1 MLDWDLPSPFIL
13 NYRVDSAHIDSLN
26 HVNNAVYVGWC
37 QEAGWAHSQALGLGI
52 EEYRKLDT
60 AMAIR
65 HADYDY
71 INAAYLND
79 DLQLGTWLSYCDG
92 RLQLERR
99 FQLVRNSDGSC
110 LMRARWRLVSI
121 CISSG
126 KARRMPPDFVNLYG
140 GAVVSPAEN

>member
-13 NYRVDSAHIDSLN
+13 NYRVDPVHIDSLN

-52 EEYRKLDT
+52 EEYRQLDT

-92 RLQLERR
+92 RLQLERGLAGLCR
-99 FQLVRNSDGSC
+99 GRRRGRN
-110 LMRARWRLVSI
+110 LAATQHTTKQPRRRRWRRLVDLDRNF
-121 CISSG
+121 
-126 KARRMPPDFVNLYG
+126 RRTLIG
-140 GAVVSPAEN
+140 STT

>member
-1 MLDWDLPSPFIL
+1 MPDWDLPSPFIL
-13 NYRVDSAHIDSLN
+13 DYRVDSTYIDSLN

-52 EEYRKLDT
+52 EEYRQLDT

-65 HADYDY
+65 HAEYDY

-79 DLQLGTWLSYCDG
+79 DLQLGTWLTHCDG

-99 FQLVRNSDGSC
+99 FQLLRNSDGSC
-110 LMRARWRLVSI
+110 LMRGCWKLVSI

-126 KARRMPPDFVNLYG
+126 KARRMPRDFVTLYG
-140 GAVVSPAEN
+140 NAVVR